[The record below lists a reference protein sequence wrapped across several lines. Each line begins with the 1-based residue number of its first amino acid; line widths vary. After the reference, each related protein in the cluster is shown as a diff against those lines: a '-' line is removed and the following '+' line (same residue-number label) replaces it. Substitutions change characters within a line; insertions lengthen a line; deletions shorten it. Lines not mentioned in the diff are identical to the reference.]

1 MKAVISPKHILAAWS
16 FLSALAPKKADP
28 DNSAVFTVDVERKIL
43 YITDFLNTL
52 ELWIPLVTSTPLSII
67 EETIVPDSM
76 SGGFTLDLRSL
87 PKISLT
93 VKNLDTSDV
102 CELTPDSFTISSF
115 SVNLTTTKSD
125 PLVFCLPRIPL
136 EDEALLNSK
145 YYLKE
150 FAEALNKLP
159 SPDLYLLPK
168 GKLISTSDTRYYESL
183 SGSLPVT
190 PNFNNVY
197 NFSINTQLYKKL
209 TSYFSEFVQDCKE
222 SNLLFMET
230 SEKFYVAL
238 TFEFLEE
245 KPLPPIYNYL
255 EALESQTPTISFR
268 VSDPKKLFADFKAT
282 KSSVGKEDDAVEV
295 YLDEDFKLCF
305 RAYDSKSIS
314 AETKSVDVDFEED
327 SLANFERNLYLLSS
341 DLLSV
346 LDLYKT
352 QDYIQV
358 ESFKGQSVIQFTCA
372 HGKKSV
378 LIPLLVA

>member
-28 DNSAVFTVDVERKIL
+28 DNSVIFTVDVERKIL
-43 YITDFLNTL
+43 YLNDILNTL
-52 ELWIPLVTSTPLSII
+52 NIWIPLVTSTQLSLI
-67 EETIVPDSM
+67 EKTTVPGSV

-102 CELTPDSFTISSF
+102 CELTPDSFTIASF
-115 SVNLTTTKSD
+115 SVNLTTT
-125 PLVFCLPRIPL
+125 PAELCNFLLPNIPL

-159 SPDLYLLPK
+159 SPDLYFYE
-168 GKLISTSDTRYYESL
+168 GKLVSTSDTRYYEAPGSTL
-183 SGSLPVT
+183 PINTSGPL
-190 PNFNNVY
+190 
-197 NFSINTQLYKKL
+197 NFSINVQLYKRL
-209 TSYFSEFVQDCKE
+209 TTYFSEFVQDCRE
-222 SNLLFMET
+222 SALIFMET
-230 SEKFYVAL
+230 SEKFYISL
-238 TFEFLEE
+238 GFSFSTD
-245 KPLPPIYNYL
+245 KDIPPIYNYL
-255 EALESQTPTISFR
+255 EALSYQVPTLSFR

-295 YLDEDFKLCF
+295 WVDEDGQLCF
-305 RAYDSKSIS
+305 RAYDFKSVS
-314 AETKSVDVDFEED
+314 AETRSVKVE
-327 SLANFERNLYLLSS
+327 LAEGSIENFERKLYLLSS

-352 QDYIQV
+352 QTYIQV

-372 HGKKSV
+372 YGKKSV